1 MDNRDFKEKFVE
13 DVRREL
19 FYQKGRRD
27 VEIAIEQVDKLNE
40 SYEAMAVHLEGSKM
54 GVNLHF
60 EDYIQAYEDGVAYQD
75 VVERAVTDIEKHI
88 DNIPEFDIT
97 FISDYKLAKER
108 LSIEVVSAERNANV
122 LETVP
127 HKLIEDMA
135 IIYKINV
142 ELGIEDGGT
151 VLVNDSLLKMYGISQ
166 DQLHE
171 DAVKNASIIK
181 PFLIRGMSKILQD
194 MMSEEE
200 AAFFGVEDAQD
211 EAMYVATV
219 PGCVKGAG
227 VLAYDKFMDYA
238 VEKLGGD
245 FFVLPSSVHEI
256 LLVKDDGKTSY
267 EELKEMVEQ
276 VNEAEVKP
284 EEKLT
289 DSVYHYDSK
298 NRIFELGDKFEARR
312 NQELAAAKNEKG
324 SVLND
329 LREKQAAAAEK
340 SVIPKDVEKAVSK
353 TQGGVAI

>member
-1 MDNRDFKEKFVE
+1 MKYQEFKEQFVE
-13 DVRREL
+13 DVKSALYE
-19 FYQKGRRD
+19 KGIED
-27 VEIAIEQVDKLNE
+27 VEIGINRVDKMNE
-40 SYEAMAVHLEGSKM
+40 SYVAMTVLPKGSVISANFHLA
-54 GVNLHF
+54 
-60 EDYIQAYEDGVAYQD
+60 DYFDALEDGVNYQEI
-75 VVERAVTDIEKHI
+75 VNKAVGDIEKENDKIPSI
-88 DNIPEFDIT
+88 DLNAIQ
-97 FISDYKLAKER
+97 DYGQVKER
-108 LSIEVVSAERNANV
+108 LSIEVVSAERNADV

-219 PGCVKGAG
+219 PDRVKGAG

-238 VEKLGGD
+238 AEKLGGD

-298 NRIFELGDKFEARR
+298 NRIFELGDKFEARL

-353 TQGGVAI
+353 TKGGVAI